1 MRNTERREIPFDL
14 QQTVAA
20 VMPAQLLRSVLDPRV
35 QDPQQSHLDAQ
46 RGLTVHLS
54 SRSLPRNRLDLL
66 RISGQQ
72 KIPEGTMADTAE
84 TAALEHPR
92 VYLVHMLV
100 FTLVVCILTAILF
113 PNIRNA
119 FYANVGLNGL
129 IIGTLLLGTLY
140 AYRMVW
146 RLFPEINWVNGFR
159 IGQSNDDNQAMP
171 VLLAPM
177 ATLLG
182 DRQGRTVLSTNT
194 MRSLL
199 DSLASRLDESR
210 DLLRYLV
217 GLLIF
222 LGLLGTFWGLLQTV
236 TSVGDAIKNLDVT
249 AGQSSSMFEE
259 LKSGLQ
265 KPLAGMGLSFSSSLF
280 GLAGSLILGFL
291 DLKASQAQN
300 RFYHNLE
307 DWLSTITDIQ
317 VGEGGGQTN
326 AANYLR
332 FDLQGLQRGID
343 KLGQQLENGK
353 TAALPGGNPNESI
366 EQLAD
371 AVASLVQQM
380 REEQKM
386 VRSWAQT
393 QQVQQNEIQ
402 RLLIRATGPADKR
415 TR

>member
-1 MRNTERREIPFDL
+1 
-14 QQTVAA
+14 
-20 VMPAQLLRSVLDPRV
+20 
-35 QDPQQSHLDAQ
+35 
-46 RGLTVHLS
+46 
-54 SRSLPRNRLDLL
+54 
-66 RISGQQ
+66 
-72 KIPEGTMADTAE
+72 MADINDT
-84 TAALEHPR
+84 TGLEPPR
-92 VYLVHMLV
+92 VYLVHMVV
-100 FTLVVCILTAILF
+100 FTLVVVVLTAILF
-113 PNIRNA
+113 PNIKSA
-119 FYANVGLNGL
+119 FLANVGLNGL
-129 IIGTLLLGTLY
+129 IVGILLLGVAY

-159 IGQSNDDNQAMP
+159 VGQSSDENLAEP

-182 DRQGRTVLSTNT
+182 DRQERTVLSTNT

-210 DLLRYLV
+210 DLMRYMV
-217 GLLIF
+217 SLLIF

-236 TSVGDAIKNLDVT
+236 TSVGDAIKNLDVG

-265 KPLAGMGLSFSSSLF
+265 RPLEGMGLSFSASLF

-317 VGEGGGQTN
+317 VGEGGSQAGAT
-326 AANYLR
+326 NYLR
-332 FDLQGLQRGID
+332 FDMQGLQRGLD
-343 KLGQQLENGK
+343 KVGKQLEGVKVNG
-353 TAALPGGNPNESI
+353 AGGGNNESI
-366 EQLAD
+366 EQLAE

-386 VRSWAQT
+386 VRQWAQS

-402 RLLIRATGPADKR
+402 RLLIRSTGGQSAGRARGKGDE
-415 TR
+415 

>member
-1 MRNTERREIPFDL
+1 
-14 QQTVAA
+14 
-20 VMPAQLLRSVLDPRV
+20 
-35 QDPQQSHLDAQ
+35 
-46 RGLTVHLS
+46 
-54 SRSLPRNRLDLL
+54 
-66 RISGQQ
+66 
-72 KIPEGTMADTAE
+72 MADTGEA
-84 TAALEHPR
+84 AALEHPR
-92 VYLVHMLV
+92 VYLVHMVV
-100 FTLVVCILTAILF
+100 FTLLIAILAAVLF
-113 PNIRNA
+113 PNIKNA
-119 FYANVGLNGL
+119 FNANVGLNGL
-129 IIGTLLLGTLY
+129 IIATLLIGVLY

-146 RLFPEINWVNGFR
+146 RLFREINWVNGFR
-159 IGQSNDDNQAMP
+159 LGQTTEENLVTP

-182 DRQGRTVLSTNT
+182 ERQGRTVLSTNT

-236 TSVGDAIKNLDVT
+236 TSVGDAIKNLDVG
-249 AGQSSSMFEE
+249 AGQSSNMFEE

-265 KPLAGMGLSFSSSLF
+265 RPLAGMGLSFSSSLF

-291 DLKASQAQN
+291 DLKAAQAQN

-317 VGEGGGQTN
+317 VGEGGQTGAN
-326 AANYLR
+326 NYLR

-343 KLGQQLENGK
+343 KLGQQLESGK
-353 TAALPGGNPNESI
+353 GSAGGNAAESI

-386 VRSWAQT
+386 VRTWAQT

-402 RLLIRATGPADKR
+402 RLLIRASGPVEKR

>member
-1 MRNTERREIPFDL
+1 
-14 QQTVAA
+14 
-20 VMPAQLLRSVLDPRV
+20 
-35 QDPQQSHLDAQ
+35 
-46 RGLTVHLS
+46 
-54 SRSLPRNRLDLL
+54 
-66 RISGQQ
+66 
-72 KIPEGTMADTAE
+72 MADTGE

-100 FTLVVCILTAILF
+100 FTLVVCILAAILF

-119 FYANVGLNGL
+119 FNANVGLNGL
-129 IIGTLLLGTLY
+129 IIGTLLLGVLY

-159 IGQSNDDNQAMP
+159 IGQANDESLAMP

-182 DRQGRTVLSTNT
+182 DRQGQTVLSTNT

-210 DLLRYLV
+210 DVLRYLV

-259 LKSGLQ
+259 LKSGLR
-265 KPLAGMGLSFSSSLF
+265 KPLEGMGLSFSSSLF

-291 DLKASQAQN
+291 DLKAAQAQN

-317 VGEGGGQTN
+317 VGEGGQTG
-326 AANYLR
+326 ATNYLR

-343 KLGQQLENGK
+343 KLGQQLEGGK
-353 TAALPGGNPNESI
+353 TAGGGNPNESI

-386 VRSWAQT
+386 VRSWAQS

-402 RLLIRATGPADKR
+402 RLLIRATGPVDKR
-415 TR
+415 AK

>member
-1 MRNTERREIPFDL
+1 
-14 QQTVAA
+14 
-20 VMPAQLLRSVLDPRV
+20 
-35 QDPQQSHLDAQ
+35 
-46 RGLTVHLS
+46 
-54 SRSLPRNRLDLL
+54 
-66 RISGQQ
+66 
-72 KIPEGTMADTAE
+72 MADGSE
-84 TAALEHPR
+84 TAVLEPPR
-92 VYLVHMLV
+92 VYLVHMVV
-100 FTLVVCILTAILF
+100 FTLVVIVLAAVLY
-113 PNIRNA
+113 PNIKNA
-119 FYANVGLNGL
+119 FFANVGLNAF
-129 IIGTLLLGTLY
+129 IIGILVLGVLY

-159 IGQSNDDNQAMP
+159 IGQSSEENLAEP

-210 DLLRYLV
+210 DLMRYLV
-217 GLLIF
+217 ALLIF

-236 TSVGDAIKNLDVT
+236 TSVGDAIKNLDVA

-259 LKSGLQ
+259 LKTGLQ
-265 KPLAGMGLSFSSSLF
+265 RPLAGMGLSFSASLF
-280 GLAGSLILGFL
+280 GLSGSLILGFL

-317 VGEGGGQTN
+317 VGEGGQTGTT
-326 AANYLR
+326 NYLR
-332 FDLQGLQRGID
+332 FDMQGLQRGLD
-343 KLGQQLENGK
+343 KVGHQLESVKTNG
-353 TAALPGGNPNESI
+353 AGNTNESI
-366 EQLAD
+366 EQLAE

-386 VRSWAQT
+386 VRQWAQS

-402 RLLIRATGPADKR
+402 RLLIRSTGQPAARSRSKADE
-415 TR
+415 